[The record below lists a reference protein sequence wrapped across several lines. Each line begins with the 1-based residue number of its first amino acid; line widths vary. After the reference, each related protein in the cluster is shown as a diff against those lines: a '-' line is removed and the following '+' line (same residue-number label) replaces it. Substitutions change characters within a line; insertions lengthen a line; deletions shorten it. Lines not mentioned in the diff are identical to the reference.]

1 MYKILKYVLSWKRG
15 LIMGDKLNLE
25 LNLLLKTPR
34 TITDDLL
41 KEFSKNYNILK
52 QKGYI
57 PVQIRDIMCNEIG
70 ISRTTYYTYLRLSRN
85 AKYITDSYIENLEK
99 FLERQ
104 RRWRVESIK
113 AVNSAPIENNEG
125 DGGDVK
131 TVDNSLN
138 DSKLENKSDTGQAQ
152 DLDSKLSTESSNDEP
167 MDNPKIQKGLLSWL
181 LNPLHNIF
189 KRK

>member
-1 MYKILKYVLSWKRG
+1 MGKRG
-15 LIMGDKLNLE
+15 LIMGQKLNLE

-41 KEFSKNYNILK
+41 KEFSKNYNMLK
-52 QKGYI
+52 EKGYI
-57 PVQIRDIMCNEIG
+57 PVEIRDIMCKEIG
-70 ISRTTYYTYLRLSRN
+70 FSQTTYYSYLRLSRN
-85 AKYITDSYIENLEK
+85 AKYITDSYEENVQK

-113 AVNSAPIENNEG
+113 AVNSASIENNEG

-131 TVDNSLN
+131 TVDNSLI
-138 DSKLENKSDTGQAQ
+138 DSKLENKVDAGQAQ
-152 DLDSKLSTESSNDEP
+152 DLDNKLSTESSNDEP
-167 MDNPKIQKGLLSWL
+167 LDNPKIQKGLLSRL
-181 LNPLHNIF
+181 LSPLRNIF